1 MVAKKGGEC
10 MNKNELIVA
19 LMKRTDLNKRQAT
32 DAVNAL
38 FSTSDDKKKTGIIA
52 AEVAKG
58 EKIALTG
65 FGTFERR
72 QRKARQGRNP
82 QTGATIK
89 IAAAKYPAFAA
100 GKSFK
105 DRVHKR

>member
-1 MVAKKGGEC
+1 
-10 MNKNELIVA
+10 MNKSELIDA
-19 LMKRTDLNKRQAT
+19 LMKKMNLNKRQAT
-32 DAVNAL
+32 EVLNAL

-52 AEVAKG
+52 AQVAKG
-58 EKIALTG
+58 DKVTLTG

-72 QRKARQGRNP
+72 ARKARTGRNP

-100 GKSFK
+100 GKAFK
-105 DRVHKR
+105 DRVHRKK

>member
-1 MVAKKGGEC
+1 
-10 MNKNELIVA
+10 MNKSQLIEA
-19 LMKRTDLNKRQAT
+19 LMKKTDLNKRQAT
-32 DAVNAL
+32 AAVDAI
-38 FSTSDDKKKTGIIA
+38 FSTSDDRKKTGIIA

-58 EKIALTG
+58 EKVALTG

-72 QRKARQGRNP
+72 NRKARQGRNP
-82 QTGATIK
+82 QTGDTIK

>member
-1 MVAKKGGEC
+1 
-10 MNKNELIVA
+10 MNKSELIEA
-19 LMKRTDLNKRQAT
+19 LMKKTDLNKRQAS
-32 DAVNAL
+32 AVVDAL
-38 FSTSDDKKKTGIIA
+38 FSTSEDKKKTGIIA

-58 EKIALTG
+58 EKISLTG

-72 QRKARQGRNP
+72 NRKAREGRNP
-82 QTGATIK
+82 QTGASIK

-105 DRVHKR
+105 DRVHKRK

>member
-1 MVAKKGGEC
+1 
-10 MNKNELIVA
+10 MNKSELIEA
-19 LMKRTDLNKRQAT
+19 LMKKTDLNKRQASA
-32 DAVNAL
+32 AVDAL
-38 FSTSDDKKKTGIIA
+38 FSTSEDKRKTGIIA

-58 EKIALTG
+58 EKVALTG

-72 QRKARQGRNP
+72 ARKARQGRNP
-82 QTGATIK
+82 QTGASIK

-105 DRVHKR
+105 DRVHKRK

>member
-1 MVAKKGGEC
+1 
-10 MNKNELIVA
+10 MNKSELIEA
-19 LMKRTDLNKRQAT
+19 LMKKTDLNKRQASA
-32 DAVNAL
+32 AVDAL
-38 FSTSDDKKKTGIIA
+38 FSTSEDKRKTGIIA

-58 EKIALTG
+58 EKITLTG

-72 QRKARQGRNP
+72 ARKAREGRNP
-82 QTGATIK
+82 QTGASIK

-105 DRVHKR
+105 DRVHKRK